1 VADKKPFLLRL
12 QPELYE
18 ALAAW
23 AEQELRSMNGQLEF
37 LLREALAR
45 AGRLPSSRE
54 GGGSAAKR
62 RVP

>member
-18 ALAAW
+18 ALAVW
-23 AEQELRSMNGQLEF
+23 AEEELRSMNGQLEF
-37 LLREALAR
+37 LLREALAA
-45 AGRLPSSRE
+45 AGRLPRSGE